1 MSPIDRRRF
10 LKLAAGSAVAAG
22 GAGWLAEALA
32 QGKFKP
38 TDQDVFIVVD
48 VQKCFIPGGSLAV
61 EKGDEI
67 VPLINDIARKFA
79 NVVMT
84 QDWHTPDHVSFAS
97 QHDGKKPFETVQLA
111 YGTQVLWP
119 DHCVQG
125 TEGAEFAPGLDIP
138 HATLVIRKGYH
149 RDVDSYSTFLEAD
162 KKTPTGLT
170 GYLRQRGIKRC
181 FLAGLATDFC
191 VAWSAMDARAAGF
204 KAAVIEDACRGI
216 NLGGTG
222 IEAAW
227 KDMAAKGVRRIQS
240 SDLA

>member
-1 MSPIDRRRF
+1 MKGLDRRGF
-10 LKLAAGSAVAAG
+10 LKLATGSAVAMGTGSHLLQAWADSG
-22 GAGWLAEALA
+22 IKPGAH
-32 QGKFKP
+32 
-38 TDQDVFIVVD
+38 DVFIVVD

-61 EKGDEI
+61 DKGDEI
-67 VPLINDIARKFA
+67 VPLINTIAKKFE

-84 QDWHTPDHVSFAS
+84 QDWHTADHVSFAS
-97 QHDGKKPFETVQLA
+97 QHSGKKPFETIQLA

-125 TEGAEFAPGLDIP
+125 TEGADFAPGLDIP

-181 FLAGLATDFC
+181 YLAGLATDFC
-191 VAWSAMDARAAGF
+191 VAWSAIDARAAGF
-204 KAAVIEDACRGI
+204 QAAVIEDASRGI

-227 KDMAAKGVRRIQS
+227 KDMIAKGVKRIQS
-240 SDLA
+240 TDLA